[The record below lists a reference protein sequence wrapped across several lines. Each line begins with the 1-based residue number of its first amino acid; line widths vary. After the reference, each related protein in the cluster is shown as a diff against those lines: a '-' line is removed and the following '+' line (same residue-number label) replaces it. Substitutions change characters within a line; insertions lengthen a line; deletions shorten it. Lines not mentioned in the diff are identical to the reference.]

1 MFKNHWWKRNL
12 RVRPRKLECL
22 LMIER
27 MLSWHLQLQFSQ
39 LDSVLPAII
48 LAAQEL
54 SHWSWEILVGDTECS
69 STQGPL
75 HAVAMYYR
83 RKPDLFLGPVC
94 PYVLAPVVR
103 STILNFL
110 IYLQRLTLMHFH
122 HLHDLSIREYMLW
135 WFYWCFDWGYY
146 WNSPRRVCE
155 NK

>member
-1 MFKNHWWKRNL
+1 M
-12 RVRPRKLECL
+12 
-22 LMIER
+22 
-27 MLSWHLQLQFSQ
+27 QLQFSQ

-103 STILNFL
+103 SIFLNFL
-110 IYLQRLTLMHFH
+110 LYLAK
-122 HLHDLSIREYMLW
+122 IN
-135 WFYWCFDWGYY
+135 FDAFP
-146 WNSPRRVCE
+146 SSS
-155 NK
+155 